1 MAEEILNQG
10 QQENAE
16 NLNEN
21 VSGQA
26 KEIISAALEETQ
38 NRETSP
44 VLKADSNVTDKF
56 KGLPMRELIAAPL
69 IAAAEAQ
76 QELAATAWNF
86 YQQIAFDGKS
96 GNKARILEF
105 DVERP
110 IQQNEKMTTIK
121 QTVKA
126 PFIGLVPI
134 PALLIDRVDVDFQME
149 VTDTSNVKSTTNAEV
164 EAKASAKRWFIN
176 AENLNE
182 NVSGQAKE
190 IISAALEET
199 KNNGTSPVL
208 GDPNVTDNFKGLPM
222 RELIAAPLIAAAEA
236 QQELAATAW
245 NFYQKIAFDEDG
257 KTARVLEFDIK
268 RPIQQDGK
276 MTTMSQSVKAPFI
289 GLVPIPSLLIDRVDV
304 DFQMEV
310 TDTSNVKSTTNAE
323 VETKASAKHWFINA
337 EISGKVTTARENT
350 RMTNQ
355 TAKYQIHVSAS
366 QQPQTEGLSK
376 LMDIMASCIEPI
388 NTESSK

>member
-1 MAEEILNQG
+1 MAEEIKNQG

-110 IQQNEKMTTIK
+110 IQQ
-121 QTVKA
+121 
-126 PFIGLVPI
+126 
-134 PALLIDRVDVDFQME
+134 
-149 VTDTSNVKSTTNAEV
+149 
-164 EAKASAKRWFIN
+164 
-176 AENLNE
+176 
-182 NVSGQAKE
+182 
-190 IISAALEET
+190 
-199 KNNGTSPVL
+199 
-208 GDPNVTDNFKGLPM
+208 
-222 RELIAAPLIAAAEA
+222 
-236 QQELAATAW
+236 
-245 NFYQKIAFDEDG
+245 
-257 KTARVLEFDIK
+257 
-268 RPIQQDGK
+268 DGK
-276 MTTMSQSVKAPFI
+276 MTTMSIVVLIIDKSNLHENRRKRR
-289 GLVPIPSLLIDRVDV
+289 VPEDYEIWPLADPQVFPACLCKFLIDIPRKRLCIAAPPED
-304 DFQMEV
+304 
-310 TDTSNVKSTTNAE
+310 
-323 VETKASAKHWFINA
+323 
-337 EISGKVTTARENT
+337 
-350 RMTNQ
+350 Q
-355 TAKYQIHVSAS
+355 THRPGTCSRHRHGIPVN
-366 QQPQTEGLSK
+366 G
-376 LMDIMASCIEPI
+376 
-388 NTESSK
+388 

>member
-1 MAEEILNQG
+1 MAEEIKNQG
-10 QQENAE
+10 QQEYAE
-16 NLNEN
+16 N
-21 VSGQA
+21 
-26 KEIISAALEETQ
+26 I
-38 NRETSP
+38 
-44 VLKADSNVTDKF
+44 
-56 KGLPMRELIAAPL
+56 
-69 IAAAEAQ
+69 
-76 QELAATAWNF
+76 
-86 YQQIAFDGKS
+86 
-96 GNKARILEF
+96 
-105 DVERP
+105 
-110 IQQNEKMTTIK
+110 
-121 QTVKA
+121 
-126 PFIGLVPI
+126 
-134 PALLIDRVDVDFQME
+134 
-149 VTDTSNVKSTTNAEV
+149 
-164 EAKASAKRWFIN
+164 
-176 AENLNE
+176 
-182 NVSGQAKE
+182 SGQAKE

-208 GDPNVTDNFKGLPM
+208 GDPNVTDNLKGLPM

-276 MTTMSQSVKAPFI
+276 MTTMPQSVKAPFI

-310 TDTSNVKSTTNAE
+310 TDTSNVKNTTNAE

-355 TAKYQIHVSAS
+355 TAKYHIHVTAS

-388 NTESSK
+388 TNESNSK

>member
-1 MAEEILNQG
+1 MAEEIKNQG

-86 YQQIAFDGKS
+86 YQQQIAFD
-96 GNKARILEF
+96 
-105 DVERP
+105 D
-110 IQQNEKMTTIK
+110 
-121 QTVKA
+121 
-126 PFIGLVPI
+126 
-134 PALLIDRVDVDFQME
+134 
-149 VTDTSNVKSTTNAEV
+149 
-164 EAKASAKRWFIN
+164 
-176 AENLNE
+176 
-182 NVSGQAKE
+182 
-190 IISAALEET
+190 
-199 KNNGTSPVL
+199 
-208 GDPNVTDNFKGLPM
+208 
-222 RELIAAPLIAAAEA
+222 
-236 QQELAATAW
+236 
-245 NFYQKIAFDEDG
+245 DG

-268 RPIQQDGK
+268 RPIQQDGV
-276 MTTMSQSVKAPFI
+276 MTTMPQSVKAPFI

-310 TDTSNVKSTTNAE
+310 TDTSNVKSTINAK
-323 VETKASAKHWFINA
+323 VETKVSGKSWLISA

-355 TAKYQIHVSAS
+355 TAKYQIHVTAS

-388 NTESSK
+388 TNESNSK

>member
-1 MAEEILNQG
+1 MAEEIQNQG

-86 YQQIAFDGKS
+86 YKQIAFD
-96 GNKARILEF
+96 
-105 DVERP
+105 D
-110 IQQNEKMTTIK
+110 
-121 QTVKA
+121 
-126 PFIGLVPI
+126 
-134 PALLIDRVDVDFQME
+134 
-149 VTDTSNVKSTTNAEV
+149 
-164 EAKASAKRWFIN
+164 
-176 AENLNE
+176 
-182 NVSGQAKE
+182 
-190 IISAALEET
+190 
-199 KNNGTSPVL
+199 
-208 GDPNVTDNFKGLPM
+208 
-222 RELIAAPLIAAAEA
+222 
-236 QQELAATAW
+236 
-245 NFYQKIAFDEDG
+245 DG

-323 VETKASAKHWFINA
+323 VEAKASAKHWFINA

-355 TAKYQIHVSAS
+355 TAKYQIHVTAS

-388 NTESSK
+388 TNESNSK

>member
-1 MAEEILNQG
+1 MAEEIKNQG
-10 QQENAE
+10 QQEYAE
-16 NLNEN
+16 NI
-21 VSGQA
+21 SGQA
-26 KEIISAALEETQ
+26 KEIISAALEETK
-38 NRETSP
+38 NNGTSP
-44 VLKADSNVTDKF
+44 VLGDPNVTDKF

-110 IQQNEKMTTIK
+110 IQQ
-121 QTVKA
+121 
-126 PFIGLVPI
+126 
-134 PALLIDRVDVDFQME
+134 
-149 VTDTSNVKSTTNAEV
+149 
-164 EAKASAKRWFIN
+164 
-176 AENLNE
+176 
-182 NVSGQAKE
+182 
-190 IISAALEET
+190 
-199 KNNGTSPVL
+199 
-208 GDPNVTDNFKGLPM
+208 
-222 RELIAAPLIAAAEA
+222 
-236 QQELAATAW
+236 
-245 NFYQKIAFDEDG
+245 
-257 KTARVLEFDIK
+257 
-268 RPIQQDGK
+268 DGK

-323 VETKASAKHWFINA
+323 VEAKASAKHWFINA

>member
-1 MAEEILNQG
+1 M
-10 QQENAE
+10 
-16 NLNEN
+16 NEN

-86 YQQIAFDGKS
+86 YQQIAFD
-96 GNKARILEF
+96 
-105 DVERP
+105 D
-110 IQQNEKMTTIK
+110 
-121 QTVKA
+121 
-126 PFIGLVPI
+126 
-134 PALLIDRVDVDFQME
+134 
-149 VTDTSNVKSTTNAEV
+149 
-164 EAKASAKRWFIN
+164 
-176 AENLNE
+176 
-182 NVSGQAKE
+182 
-190 IISAALEET
+190 
-199 KNNGTSPVL
+199 
-208 GDPNVTDNFKGLPM
+208 
-222 RELIAAPLIAAAEA
+222 
-236 QQELAATAW
+236 
-245 NFYQKIAFDEDG
+245 DG

-268 RPIQQDGK
+268 RPIQQDGV
-276 MTTMSQSVKAPFI
+276 MTTMPQSVKAPFI

-310 TDTSNVKSTTNAE
+310 TDTSNVKSTINAK
-323 VETKASAKHWFINA
+323 VETKVSGKSWLISA

-355 TAKYQIHVSAS
+355 TAKYQIHVTAS

-388 NTESSK
+388 TNESNSK

>member
-1 MAEEILNQG
+1 MAEEIKNQG
-10 QQENAE
+10 QQEYAE
-16 NLNEN
+16 N
-21 VSGQA
+21 
-26 KEIISAALEETQ
+26 I
-38 NRETSP
+38 
-44 VLKADSNVTDKF
+44 
-56 KGLPMRELIAAPL
+56 
-69 IAAAEAQ
+69 
-76 QELAATAWNF
+76 
-86 YQQIAFDGKS
+86 
-96 GNKARILEF
+96 
-105 DVERP
+105 
-110 IQQNEKMTTIK
+110 
-121 QTVKA
+121 
-126 PFIGLVPI
+126 
-134 PALLIDRVDVDFQME
+134 
-149 VTDTSNVKSTTNAEV
+149 
-164 EAKASAKRWFIN
+164 
-176 AENLNE
+176 
-182 NVSGQAKE
+182 SGQAKE

-208 GDPNVTDNFKGLPM
+208 GDPNVTDNLKGLPM

-276 MTTMSQSVKAPFI
+276 MTTMPQSVKAPFI

-323 VETKASAKHWFINA
+323 VEAKASAKHWFINA

-355 TAKYQIHVSAS
+355 AAKYQIHVTAS

-388 NTESSK
+388 TNESNSK

>member
-1 MAEEILNQG
+1 M
-10 QQENAE
+10 
-16 NLNEN
+16 NEN

-26 KEIISAALEETQ
+26 KEISAALEETQ

-86 YQQIAFDGKS
+86 YKQIAFD
-96 GNKARILEF
+96 
-105 DVERP
+105 D
-110 IQQNEKMTTIK
+110 
-121 QTVKA
+121 
-126 PFIGLVPI
+126 
-134 PALLIDRVDVDFQME
+134 
-149 VTDTSNVKSTTNAEV
+149 
-164 EAKASAKRWFIN
+164 
-176 AENLNE
+176 
-182 NVSGQAKE
+182 
-190 IISAALEET
+190 
-199 KNNGTSPVL
+199 
-208 GDPNVTDNFKGLPM
+208 
-222 RELIAAPLIAAAEA
+222 
-236 QQELAATAW
+236 
-245 NFYQKIAFDEDG
+245 DG

-268 RPIQQDGK
+268 RPIQQDGV
-276 MTTMSQSVKAPFI
+276 MTTMPQSVKAPFI

-310 TDTSNVKSTTNAE
+310 TDTSNVKSTINAE
-323 VETKASAKHWFINA
+323 VETKVSGKSWLISA

>member
-1 MAEEILNQG
+1 M
-10 QQENAE
+10 
-16 NLNEN
+16 NEN

-86 YQQIAFDGKS
+86 YKQIAFD
-96 GNKARILEF
+96 
-105 DVERP
+105 D
-110 IQQNEKMTTIK
+110 
-121 QTVKA
+121 
-126 PFIGLVPI
+126 
-134 PALLIDRVDVDFQME
+134 
-149 VTDTSNVKSTTNAEV
+149 
-164 EAKASAKRWFIN
+164 
-176 AENLNE
+176 
-182 NVSGQAKE
+182 
-190 IISAALEET
+190 
-199 KNNGTSPVL
+199 
-208 GDPNVTDNFKGLPM
+208 
-222 RELIAAPLIAAAEA
+222 
-236 QQELAATAW
+236 
-245 NFYQKIAFDEDG
+245 DG

-310 TDTSNVKSTTNAE
+310 TDTSNVKSTTDAE
-323 VETKASAKHWFINA
+323 VEAKASAKHWFINA

-355 TAKYQIHVSAS
+355 TAKYQIHVTAS

-388 NTESSK
+388 TNESNSK

>member
-1 MAEEILNQG
+1 M
-10 QQENAE
+10 
-16 NLNEN
+16 NEN

-86 YQQIAFDGKS
+86 YKQIAFD
-96 GNKARILEF
+96 
-105 DVERP
+105 D
-110 IQQNEKMTTIK
+110 
-121 QTVKA
+121 
-126 PFIGLVPI
+126 
-134 PALLIDRVDVDFQME
+134 
-149 VTDTSNVKSTTNAEV
+149 
-164 EAKASAKRWFIN
+164 
-176 AENLNE
+176 
-182 NVSGQAKE
+182 
-190 IISAALEET
+190 
-199 KNNGTSPVL
+199 
-208 GDPNVTDNFKGLPM
+208 
-222 RELIAAPLIAAAEA
+222 
-236 QQELAATAW
+236 
-245 NFYQKIAFDEDG
+245 DG

-268 RPIQQDGK
+268 RPIQQDGV
-276 MTTMSQSVKAPFI
+276 MTTMPQSVKAPFI

-310 TDTSNVKSTTNAE
+310 TDTSNVKSTINAK
-323 VETKASAKHWFINA
+323 VETKVSGKSWLISA

-355 TAKYQIHVSAS
+355 TAKYQIHVTAC

-388 NTESSK
+388 TNESNSK

>member
-1 MAEEILNQG
+1 MAEEIKNQG

-110 IQQNEKMTTIK
+110 IQQ
-121 QTVKA
+121 
-126 PFIGLVPI
+126 
-134 PALLIDRVDVDFQME
+134 
-149 VTDTSNVKSTTNAEV
+149 
-164 EAKASAKRWFIN
+164 
-176 AENLNE
+176 
-182 NVSGQAKE
+182 
-190 IISAALEET
+190 
-199 KNNGTSPVL
+199 
-208 GDPNVTDNFKGLPM
+208 
-222 RELIAAPLIAAAEA
+222 
-236 QQELAATAW
+236 
-245 NFYQKIAFDEDG
+245 
-257 KTARVLEFDIK
+257 
-268 RPIQQDGK
+268 DGK

-304 DFQMEV
+304 DFRDGGYRYIKRKKHYQRR
-310 TDTSNVKSTTNAE
+310 SRGKSFSKTLVYKCGNQRQSHDRPREHPHDQPNGKIPYTCDSQ
-323 VETKASAKHWFINA
+323 SAA
-337 EISGKVTTARENT
+337 ADRRSV
-350 RMTNQ
+350 
-355 TAKYQIHVSAS
+355 
-366 QQPQTEGLSK
+366 
-376 LMDIMASCIEPI
+376 
-388 NTESSK
+388 

>member
-1 MAEEILNQG
+1 M
-10 QQENAE
+10 
-16 NLNEN
+16 NEN

-86 YQQIAFDGKS
+86 YKQIAFD
-96 GNKARILEF
+96 
-105 DVERP
+105 D
-110 IQQNEKMTTIK
+110 
-121 QTVKA
+121 
-126 PFIGLVPI
+126 
-134 PALLIDRVDVDFQME
+134 
-149 VTDTSNVKSTTNAEV
+149 
-164 EAKASAKRWFIN
+164 
-176 AENLNE
+176 
-182 NVSGQAKE
+182 
-190 IISAALEET
+190 
-199 KNNGTSPVL
+199 
-208 GDPNVTDNFKGLPM
+208 
-222 RELIAAPLIAAAEA
+222 
-236 QQELAATAW
+236 
-245 NFYQKIAFDEDG
+245 DG

-268 RPIQQDGK
+268 RPIQQDGV
-276 MTTMSQSVKAPFI
+276 MTTMPQSVKAPFI

-310 TDTSNVKSTTNAE
+310 TDTSNVKSTINAK
-323 VETKASAKHWFINA
+323 VETKVSGKSWFINA

>member
-1 MAEEILNQG
+1 M
-10 QQENAE
+10 
-16 NLNEN
+16 NEN

-86 YQQIAFDGKS
+86 YKQIAFD
-96 GNKARILEF
+96 
-105 DVERP
+105 D
-110 IQQNEKMTTIK
+110 
-121 QTVKA
+121 
-126 PFIGLVPI
+126 
-134 PALLIDRVDVDFQME
+134 
-149 VTDTSNVKSTTNAEV
+149 
-164 EAKASAKRWFIN
+164 
-176 AENLNE
+176 
-182 NVSGQAKE
+182 
-190 IISAALEET
+190 
-199 KNNGTSPVL
+199 
-208 GDPNVTDNFKGLPM
+208 
-222 RELIAAPLIAAAEA
+222 
-236 QQELAATAW
+236 
-245 NFYQKIAFDEDG
+245 DG

-268 RPIQQDGK
+268 RPIQQDGV
-276 MTTMSQSVKAPFI
+276 MTTMPQSVKAPFI

-310 TDTSNVKSTTNAE
+310 TDTSNVKSTINAE
-323 VETKASAKHWFINA
+323 VETKVSGKSWLISA

-355 TAKYQIHVSAS
+355 TAKYQIHVSVS

-388 NTESSK
+388 TNESNSK

>member
-1 MAEEILNQG
+1 M
-10 QQENAE
+10 
-16 NLNEN
+16 NEN
-21 VSGQA
+21 VGGQA

-86 YQQIAFDGKS
+86 YKQIAFD
-96 GNKARILEF
+96 
-105 DVERP
+105 D
-110 IQQNEKMTTIK
+110 
-121 QTVKA
+121 
-126 PFIGLVPI
+126 
-134 PALLIDRVDVDFQME
+134 
-149 VTDTSNVKSTTNAEV
+149 
-164 EAKASAKRWFIN
+164 
-176 AENLNE
+176 
-182 NVSGQAKE
+182 
-190 IISAALEET
+190 
-199 KNNGTSPVL
+199 
-208 GDPNVTDNFKGLPM
+208 
-222 RELIAAPLIAAAEA
+222 
-236 QQELAATAW
+236 
-245 NFYQKIAFDEDG
+245 DG

-268 RPIQQDGK
+268 RPIQQDGV
-276 MTTMSQSVKAPFI
+276 MTTMPQSVKAPFI

-323 VETKASAKHWFINA
+323 VEAKASAKHWFINA

-355 TAKYQIHVSAS
+355 TAKYQIHVTAS

-388 NTESSK
+388 TNESNSK

>member
-1 MAEEILNQG
+1 MAEEIKNQG

-56 KGLPMRELIAAPL
+56 KGLP
-69 IAAAEAQ
+69 
-76 QELAATAWNF
+76 
-86 YQQIAFDGKS
+86 K
-96 GNKARILEF
+96 
-105 DVERP
+105 
-110 IQQNEKMTTIK
+110 
-121 QTVKA
+121 
-126 PFIGLVPI
+126 
-134 PALLIDRVDVDFQME
+134 
-149 VTDTSNVKSTTNAEV
+149 
-164 EAKASAKRWFIN
+164 
-176 AENLNE
+176 
-182 NVSGQAKE
+182 
-190 IISAALEET
+190 
-199 KNNGTSPVL
+199 
-208 GDPNVTDNFKGLPM
+208 

-276 MTTMSQSVKAPFI
+276 MTTMSQSGKAPFI

-323 VETKASAKHWFINA
+323 VEAKASAKHWFINA

-388 NTESSK
+388 TNESNSK

>member
-1 MAEEILNQG
+1 M
-10 QQENAE
+10 
-16 NLNEN
+16 NEN

-86 YQQIAFDGKS
+86 YKQIAFD
-96 GNKARILEF
+96 
-105 DVERP
+105 D
-110 IQQNEKMTTIK
+110 
-121 QTVKA
+121 
-126 PFIGLVPI
+126 
-134 PALLIDRVDVDFQME
+134 
-149 VTDTSNVKSTTNAEV
+149 
-164 EAKASAKRWFIN
+164 
-176 AENLNE
+176 
-182 NVSGQAKE
+182 
-190 IISAALEET
+190 
-199 KNNGTSPVL
+199 
-208 GDPNVTDNFKGLPM
+208 
-222 RELIAAPLIAAAEA
+222 
-236 QQELAATAW
+236 
-245 NFYQKIAFDEDG
+245 DG

-268 RPIQQDGK
+268 RPIQQDGV
-276 MTTMSQSVKAPFI
+276 MTTMPQSVEAPSI

-310 TDTSNVKSTTNAE
+310 TDTSNVKSTINAE
-323 VETKASAKHWFINA
+323 VETKVSGKSWLISA

>member
-1 MAEEILNQG
+1 M
-10 QQENAE
+10 
-16 NLNEN
+16 NEN

-86 YQQIAFDGKS
+86 YKQIAFD
-96 GNKARILEF
+96 
-105 DVERP
+105 D
-110 IQQNEKMTTIK
+110 
-121 QTVKA
+121 
-126 PFIGLVPI
+126 
-134 PALLIDRVDVDFQME
+134 
-149 VTDTSNVKSTTNAEV
+149 
-164 EAKASAKRWFIN
+164 
-176 AENLNE
+176 
-182 NVSGQAKE
+182 
-190 IISAALEET
+190 
-199 KNNGTSPVL
+199 
-208 GDPNVTDNFKGLPM
+208 
-222 RELIAAPLIAAAEA
+222 
-236 QQELAATAW
+236 
-245 NFYQKIAFDEDG
+245 DG

-268 RPIQQDGK
+268 RPIQQDGV
-276 MTTMSQSVKAPFI
+276 MTTMPQSVKAPFI

-323 VETKASAKHWFINA
+323 VEAKASAKHWFINA

-355 TAKYQIHVSAS
+355 TAKYQIHVTAS
-366 QQPQTEGLSK
+366 QQLQTEGLSK

-388 NTESSK
+388 TNESNSK

>member
-86 YQQIAFDGKS
+86 YKQIAFD
-96 GNKARILEF
+96 
-105 DVERP
+105 D
-110 IQQNEKMTTIK
+110 
-121 QTVKA
+121 
-126 PFIGLVPI
+126 
-134 PALLIDRVDVDFQME
+134 
-149 VTDTSNVKSTTNAEV
+149 
-164 EAKASAKRWFIN
+164 
-176 AENLNE
+176 
-182 NVSGQAKE
+182 
-190 IISAALEET
+190 
-199 KNNGTSPVL
+199 
-208 GDPNVTDNFKGLPM
+208 
-222 RELIAAPLIAAAEA
+222 
-236 QQELAATAW
+236 
-245 NFYQKIAFDEDG
+245 DG

-323 VETKASAKHWFINA
+323 VEAKASAKRWFINA

>member
-1 MAEEILNQG
+1 
-10 QQENAE
+10 
-16 NLNEN
+16 LNEN

-86 YQQIAFDGKS
+86 YQQIAFD
-96 GNKARILEF
+96 
-105 DVERP
+105 D
-110 IQQNEKMTTIK
+110 
-121 QTVKA
+121 
-126 PFIGLVPI
+126 
-134 PALLIDRVDVDFQME
+134 
-149 VTDTSNVKSTTNAEV
+149 
-164 EAKASAKRWFIN
+164 
-176 AENLNE
+176 
-182 NVSGQAKE
+182 
-190 IISAALEET
+190 
-199 KNNGTSPVL
+199 
-208 GDPNVTDNFKGLPM
+208 
-222 RELIAAPLIAAAEA
+222 
-236 QQELAATAW
+236 
-245 NFYQKIAFDEDG
+245 DG

-268 RPIQQDGK
+268 RPIQQDGV
-276 MTTMSQSVKAPFI
+276 MTTMPQSVKAPFI

-310 TDTSNVKSTTNAE
+310 TDTSNVKSTINAE
-323 VETKASAKHWFINA
+323 VETKVSGKSWLISA